1 MAFSDLFKD
10 INIFGVRTPK
20 YLEKLTTPEYGN
32 LLSQTDIDQAKRD
45 SLVSGLL
52 TTGAAYLAQ
61 PKNLGAGS
69 AAPYLG
75 KAYMMGME
83 SAKTPFNTLAGGV
96 TNDIKFKE
104 LADANKAK
112 ETRSANIAQLEASD
126 PKFKGLSLLPTSVQD
141 KVLEE
146 KYKQDYALQTPK
158 APTEAELKSE
168 YVGLMSRNDLSE
180 PEVMRRDALGRLFEK
195 KGTTVDVKVD
205 ARDQSQKA
213 FSGVTEKLINQIQEG
228 DLRKNAETSKIQL
241 GKYNKLADIVASGEF
256 IGGGIGT
263 DTKMYIARLA
273 DQFGAG
279 GETLDERLGNTRQ
292 IIQTFAKAQLDAG
305 ALLKGMPSDKEQD
318 LLQRAADGKF
328 DEMSPAEISSAIE
341 TARYMNR
348 QRIVQ
353 YNERVDQAISIAEKK
368 VKRDPNDLNAQDLL
382 DYLKNEKISLPI
394 QIGKAKIIKG

>member
-1 MAFSDLFKD
+1 MAFTDLFKD

-32 LLSQTDIDQAKRD
+32 LLGKEDIAQAKRD
-45 SLVSGLL
+45 SLIQGLL
-52 TTGAAYLAQ
+52 TTGAAYAAQ

-69 AAPYLG
+69 ALPYLG

-83 SAKTPFNTLAGGV
+83 SAKTPFNTLAGNV

-104 LADANKAK
+104 LANAEEAK
-112 ETRSANIAQLEASD
+112 KTRAENIAALEQSD
-126 PKFKGLSLLPTSVQD
+126 PKFAGLSRLSPAVQD
-141 KVLEE
+141 KILEE
-146 KYKQDYALQTPK
+146 KYKQDFALSKP
-158 APTEAELKSE
+158 PTEAELKNKF
-168 YVGLMSRNDLSE
+168 VNLMSRDDLSDQ
-180 PEVMRRDALGRLFEK
+180 EVRERDALGKLFEK

-205 ARDQSQKA
+205 ASRKESSKQ
-213 FSGVTEKLINQIQEG
+213 FSGVTSKLMDQIAEG
-228 DLRKNAETSKIQL
+228 EGRKTAETARTQL
-241 GKYNKLADIVASGEF
+241 NKYNKLADIVQSGEF

-263 DTKMYIARLA
+263 DTKMFFSRLA

-279 GETLDERLGNTRQ
+279 GETLDERLGNTRE

-353 YNERVDQAISIAEKK
+353 YNEKVTQAIDIAERKL
-368 VKRDPNDLNAQDLL
+368 KRDPNDLDAQDLIL
-382 DYLKNEKISLPI
+382 YLQGQKIKLPVK
-394 QIGKAKIIKG
+394 IGKAKIVKG

>member
-195 KGTTVDVKVD
+195 KRHNG
-205 ARDQSQKA
+205 
-213 FSGVTEKLINQIQEG
+213 
-228 DLRKNAETSKIQL
+228 
-241 GKYNKLADIVASGEF
+241 
-256 IGGGIGT
+256 
-263 DTKMYIARLA
+263 
-273 DQFGAG
+273 
-279 GETLDERLGNTRQ
+279 
-292 IIQTFAKAQLDAG
+292 
-305 ALLKGMPSDKEQD
+305 
-318 LLQRAADGKF
+318 
-328 DEMSPAEISSAIE
+328 
-341 TARYMNR
+341 
-348 QRIVQ
+348 
-353 YNERVDQAISIAEKK
+353 
-368 VKRDPNDLNAQDLL
+368 
-382 DYLKNEKISLPI
+382 
-394 QIGKAKIIKG
+394 